1 MRFRLVVDGEAHEVE
16 LEGEPPALTVRVD
29 GAAYR
34 AKAVDEGGGWS
45 VRIGTH
51 RHRIAIRGRQVTV
64 DGLPYEVATEALD
77 AGNRLSLGPGESRAG
92 AVLEVRPPM
101 PGRIVKVAVSAGDRV
116 KRGQTLAVLEAMKMQ
131 NEIPAPA
138 EAIVRSVGVR
148 EGESIPSD
156 RIIAV
161 LEARPPTGP

>member
-16 LEGEPPALTVRVD
+16 VTGEPTGFTVNVD

-34 AKAVDEGGGWS
+34 AKATREGERLS
-45 VRIGTH
+45 VRIGSH

-64 DGLPYEVATEALD
+64 DGLAHEILTDALGSGGRLD
-77 AGNRLSLGPGESRAG
+77 AGSAGSRSG

-101 PGRIVKVAVSAGDRV
+101 PGRIVKVAVLAGDSV

-138 EAIVRSVGVR
+138 EAVVKSVGVH

-161 LEARPPTGP
+161 LEAR